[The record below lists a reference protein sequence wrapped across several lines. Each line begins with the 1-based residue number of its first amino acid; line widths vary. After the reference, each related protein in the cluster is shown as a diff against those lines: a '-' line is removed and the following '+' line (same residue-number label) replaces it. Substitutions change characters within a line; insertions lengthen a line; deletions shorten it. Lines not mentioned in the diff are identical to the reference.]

1 MEQCDISEKT
11 DRTYELVRFQIIR
24 EKCEEY
30 YTIWYT
36 DDVDGFLTGQDGKL
50 KSFPTKKEA
59 EAFANEEGLLLQE
72 GVVSYLIAASIY
84 RKKNLGKFG
93 CVLYLDHWNIFSDAA
108 HSLNC
113 RFLGDSRKKTVIQR
127 IYEKLFYGCNLLVGE
142 EERHYVPKWSKK
154 ERRWF
159 AKVMEDGFQILSH
172 GLRNCRKR
180 R

>member
-1 MEQCDISEKT
+1 MSEKT

-36 DDVDGFLTGQDGKL
+36 DDVDGFMMDTDNTL
-50 KSFPTKKEA
+50 KSFPTKEQAVAFADKEGFMLDT
-59 EAFANEEGLLLQE
+59 EAFL
-72 GVVSYLIAASIY
+72 VSTSILKDMNI
-84 RKKNLGKFG
+84 REINCK
-93 CVLYLDHWNIFSDAA
+93 LYLNYWNIFSDAA
-108 HSLNC
+108 HSLNR
-113 RFLGDSRKKTVIQR
+113 RFLGDNREQAVIQR

-159 AKVMEDGFQILSH
+159 AKVMEDGFGILSQ
-172 GLRNCRKR
+172 GLNITQSGGGIV
-180 R
+180 

>member
-1 MEQCDISEKT
+1 MSEKT

-84 RKKNLGKFG
+84 RKKNLGKFD
-93 CVLYLDHWNIFSDAA
+93 CVLYLDHWNIFSDVAN
-108 HSLNC
+108 SINEQ
-113 RFLGDSRKKTVIQR
+113 FLGDSRNGTIR
-127 IYEKLFYGCNLLVGE
+127 HIYEKLFYGCNILVKKDE
-142 EERHYVPKWSKK
+142 EHYIPKWSKS
-154 ERRWF
+154 ERRWI
-159 AKVMEDGFQILSH
+159 ARVIKNGFQIVSKGLSTD
-172 GLRNCRKR
+172 
-180 R
+180 